1 MFNLPNLQV
10 MLMNASTWKL
20 SKAPMGLNPL
30 KPRRNPKFDS
40 KARKETSSGLPDS
53 MLLAVIFI
61 ACIYWVLDSILNIF
75 FENKFNLIA
84 ELIGPD
90 LYDVYLRVIVLCLFV
105 MFGSHAQ
112 TIINKLKDAKQ
123 KLNESEELWRSLVAT
138 APDVITAV
146 DQKGIIRFVNQDIFM
161 LPRDKAI
168 GKSIY
173 KFLPEKYRYLAR
185 ESIESVFETGE
196 SESFE
201 VRMGTRSNPTW
212 YTYRVGA
219 LRLGR
224 QVIAATIISSNT
236 TEFKKAEEL
245 RRFKEL
251 FDNVTEGVFLFNRK
265 GRFIESNDRVLEST
279 GYAKGEFLGLNI
291 AKIVEVDQISYIE
304 DMLTKVSQEGEARF
318 EINIKT
324 KTGELIPNEI
334 NCRYISYL
342 GKSCFL
348 AVARD
353 ITQTKLLQN
362 QLLRSERLAA
372 TGQLAASIAHE
383 INSPLQG
390 ITALLSVIRMRHEQ
404 DEELL
409 SKLDLIKSAFVS
421 IRNTVRNLI
430 DLNRPGKEKKQ
441 PMDANQVI
449 ANTMALMV
457 SHLKKNMVNIKMNL
471 AAPQSNITGSPQQI
485 GQVIMNLVNNALEAM
500 VDTPKFKERLRQPAS
515 IGGEITIDTRCRDE
529 KIIITVKDSGPGI
542 SDKDLNYIFDPFYTR
557 KKKMGMGV
565 GLSICHGIVEDHRG
579 TITAANATDGG
590 AEFTIELPLEKAA

>member
-1 MFNLPNLQV
+1 
-10 MLMNASTWKL
+10 MNASTWKL
-20 SKAPMGLNPL
+20 SKARLDLSSP
-30 KPRRNPKFDS
+30 KRRRSPKFHTRTRTES
-40 KARKETSSGLPDS
+40 SSGLPDS
-53 MLLAVIFI
+53 MVLAVIFI

-90 LYDVYLRVIVLCLFV
+90 LYDVYLRIIVLCLFV
-105 MFGSHAQ
+105 MVGSHAQ

-146 DQKGIIRFVNQDIFM
+146 DQNGIIRFVNQDIFM
-161 LPRDKAI
+161 LPREKAV

-196 SESFE
+196 SDSFE
-201 VRMGTRSNPTW
+201 VRMGTRRKPTW

-236 TEFKKAEEL
+236 TEFKQAEEL

-265 GRFIESNDRVLEST
+265 GRFIESNERVLEST
-279 GYAKGEFLGLNI
+279 GYAKEEFLELNVS
-291 AKIVEVDQISYIE
+291 KIVETDQVSYIE
-304 DMLTKVSQEGEARF
+304 EMLTKISQEKEARF
-318 EINIKT
+318 EINVKT
-324 KTGELIPNEI
+324 KKGDIIPNEI

-342 GKSCFL
+342 GKPCFL

-353 ITQTKLLQN
+353 ITQTKQLQN

-390 ITALLSVIRMRHEQ
+390 ITALLSVIRMRHEN
-404 DEELL
+404 DKELL
-409 SKLDLIKSAFVS
+409 EKLDLIKSAFVS
-421 IRNTVRNLI
+421 IRNTVRSLI

-441 PMDANQVI
+441 PMDANKVI

-457 SHLKKNMVNIKMNL
+457 SHLKKNMVNIKLNL
-471 AAPQSNITGSPQQI
+471 AAPRSNITGSPQQI

-500 VDTPKFKERLRQPAS
+500 VDTTDFKERLRQPAS
-515 IGGEITIDTRCRDE
+515 LGGEIAIDTSCRDE

-565 GLSICHGIVEDHRG
+565 GLSICHGIIEDHRG
-579 TITAANATDGG
+579 TITAQNAPDGG
-590 AEFTIELPLEKAA
+590 AVFTIELPLAQTASD